1 MISVVVHL
9 MVNKE
14 LKKEKPTLMEMACYK
29 KQIALPF
36 VPAVGAELQLIDC
49 FELLGK
55 KAYKIINLR
64 LYEGCDIV
72 SINVEHNFS
81 ANDPRYNML
90 PGFLTDRGWE
100 VCTEIRKKLE

>member
-1 MISVVVHL
+1 
-9 MVNKE
+9 
-14 LKKEKPTLMEMACYK
+14 
-29 KQIALPF
+29 
-36 VPAVGAELQLIDC
+36 
-49 FELLGK
+49 
-55 KAYKIINLR
+55 LR